1 MCGRFTLFA
10 PAERIIRRFG
20 LTTFPEAYVKR
31 YNIAPSQPVLAVIH
45 DGKEN
50 RAGFLRWG
58 LIPSWAND
66 EKIGYKL
73 INARAETLGEKRS
86 FQEAAQKRR
95 CLIIADGFYEW
106 KREGNRKQ
114 PVRVQLKTGELFAMA
129 GLWERWQSPNGEVLY
144 TCAIVTTEANDLLR
158 PFHPRMPVIL
168 PAKFEARW
176 LDRSARDLSD
186 LQPLLKPYMAEEMLV
201 YPVSDR
207 VNSAAYDGPDLIEP
221 VE

>member
-20 LTTFPEAYVKR
+20 LTTFPETYVKR
-31 YNIAPSQPVLAVIH
+31 YNIAPSQLVLAVIH
-45 DGKEN
+45 DGKGN

-58 LIPSWAND
+58 LIPAWAND

-106 KREGNRKQ
+106 KREGGRKQ
-114 PVRVQLKTGELFAMA
+114 PVRVQLKSGELFAMA
-129 GLWERWQSPNGEVLY
+129 GLWERWQSPNGEVLS
-144 TCAIVTTEANDLLR
+144 TCAIVTTEANELLR
-158 PFHPRMPVIL
+158 PIHPRMPVIL
-168 PAKFEARW
+168 SAEHETQW
-176 LDRSARDLSD
+176 LDRNVRDLAC
-186 LQPLLKPYMAEEMLV
+186 LQSFLKPYPADELMV
-201 YPVSDR
+201 FPVSER
-207 VNSAAYDGPDLIEP
+207 VNAAVNDAPDLIEP